1 MYFNELVNAYD
12 EQRKERNIYHDLMR
26 FHVQE
31 VLLVGSLY
39 DSFVVEAD
47 GVLTEQIY
55 GEYFKLN
62 LSTVPRVTCAYTDE
76 TALDLFREG
85 RFGLVILMAGLD
97 FDKPL
102 ELALSMKHIW
112 PDIPIL
118 LMEEKM
124 FDLSMYPTPLQ
135 IECERLRKEVEIG
148 KATVGRIS

>member
-85 RFGLVILMAGLD
+85 RFSLVI
-97 FDKPL
+97 
-102 ELALSMKHIW
+102 
-112 PDIPIL
+112 
-118 LMEEKM
+118 
-124 FDLSMYPTPLQ
+124 
-135 IECERLRKEVEIG
+135 
-148 KATVGRIS
+148 